1 MNILRNK
8 STDELVQDL
17 FELKLK
23 LSELNY
29 YILEHEYVIKEKL
42 IAEMDMEKSAD
53 KNKLLHC
60 LKLDYT
66 KLKKYFK

>member
-42 IAEMDMEKSAD
+42 ISEMDMNECAD

-60 LKLDYT
+60 LKLDYP